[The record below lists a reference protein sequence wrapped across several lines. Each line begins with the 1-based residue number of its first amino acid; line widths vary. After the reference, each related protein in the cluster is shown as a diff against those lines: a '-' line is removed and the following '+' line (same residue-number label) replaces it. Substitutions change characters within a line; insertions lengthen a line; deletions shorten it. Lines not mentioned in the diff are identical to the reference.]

1 MSTVYASP
9 IWLGRP
15 HCPVTVTTGA
25 GAVVTAALG
34 SLTLTATADANG
46 LCAMKLPRRGR
57 WSFTAVL
64 GGKKGFGTLAVPGQR
79 SLSLPLYSTT
89 LAENSW
95 AEIAAAA
102 AAGIAARLWSPG
114 DVKELTIS
122 GTAGLLTVTDLTI
135 GAIILGFDHNAAL
148 EGSGRI
154 HFQLARLGATPV
166 ALVDKR
172 HGSFSD
178 LAGAFTMNT
187 TATSEGGWQG
197 CHMRQEILGS
207 DSSDYVIRSCA
218 LDDIVRPAVR
228 RFAGEFIQRKIQLN
242 YQMLNYTVITD
253 EKWLG
258 FVVEQVLSNALKYTP
273 QGSVSIYMEPEGVL
287 CIRDTG
293 IGIAPEDLP
302 RVFEKGYTGY
312 NGRSHRKA
320 SGLGLYL
327 CREILTRLGHSV
339 SAESQVDH
347 GTTIRIDLRQ
357 HKTIQE

>member
-1 MSTVYASP
+1 MKGFFRLYLRAQRRGMLFWGFCCLIFTVSFALYGLP
-9 IWLGRP
+9 L
-15 HCPVTVTTGA
+15 
-25 GAVVTAALG
+25 GAVLYPAAL
-34 SLTLTATADANG
+34 
-46 LCAMKLPRRGR
+46 C
-57 WSFTAVL
+57 
-64 GGKKGFGTLAVPGQR
+64 
-79 SLSLPLYSTT
+79 
-89 LAENSW
+89 
-95 AEIAAAA
+95 A
-102 AAGIAARLWSPG
+102 AAGGIILLLSLRKSRAVCQELSLMQHHPADLPDELPAAQSPQEQAYQALLLALHADRQKLKSNMNARYHDMTEYYTVWAHQIKTPIAAIRLALQNEDTPLSRR
-114 DVKELTIS
+114 LT
-122 GTAGLLTVTDLTI
+122 GEVGRVEQYVQMALTYL
-135 GAIILGFDHNAAL
+135 
-148 EGSGRI
+148 R
-154 HFQLARLGATPV
+154 
-166 ALVDKR
+166 
-172 HGSFSD
+172 
-178 LAGAFTMNT
+178 
-187 TATSEGGWQG
+187 
-197 CHMRQEILGS
+197 LGS

-327 CREILTRLGHSV
+327 CCEILTRLGHSV

>member
-1 MSTVYASP
+1 MKGFFRLYLRAQRRGMLFWGFCCLIFTVSFALYGLP
-9 IWLGRP
+9 L
-15 HCPVTVTTGA
+15 
-25 GAVVTAALG
+25 GAVLYPAAL
-34 SLTLTATADANG
+34 
-46 LCAMKLPRRGR
+46 C
-57 WSFTAVL
+57 
-64 GGKKGFGTLAVPGQR
+64 
-79 SLSLPLYSTT
+79 
-89 LAENSW
+89 
-95 AEIAAAA
+95 A
-102 AAGIAARLWSPG
+102 AAGGIILLLSLRKSRAVCQELSLMQPHPADLPDELPAAQSPQEQAYQALLLALHADRQKLKSNMNARYHDMTEYYTVWAHQIKTPIAAIRLALQNEDTPLSRR
-114 DVKELTIS
+114 LT
-122 GTAGLLTVTDLTI
+122 GEVGRVEQYVQMALTYL
-135 GAIILGFDHNAAL
+135 
-148 EGSGRI
+148 R
-154 HFQLARLGATPV
+154 
-166 ALVDKR
+166 
-172 HGSFSD
+172 
-178 LAGAFTMNT
+178 
-187 TATSEGGWQG
+187 
-197 CHMRQEILGS
+197 LGS

-312 NGRSHRKA
+312 TGRSHRKA

>member
-1 MSTVYASP
+1 MKGFFRLYLRAQRRGMLFLGFCCLIFTVSFALYGLP
-9 IWLGRP
+9 L
-15 HCPVTVTTGA
+15 
-25 GAVVTAALG
+25 GAVLYPAAL
-34 SLTLTATADANG
+34 
-46 LCAMKLPRRGR
+46 C
-57 WSFTAVL
+57 
-64 GGKKGFGTLAVPGQR
+64 
-79 SLSLPLYSTT
+79 
-89 LAENSW
+89 
-95 AEIAAAA
+95 A
-102 AAGIAARLWSPG
+102 AAGGIILLLSLRKSRAVCQELSLMQHHPADLPDELPAAQSPQEQAYQALLLALHADRQKLKSDMNARYHDTTEYYTVWAHQIKTPIAAIRLALQNEDTPLSRR
-114 DVKELTIS
+114 LT
-122 GTAGLLTVTDLTI
+122 GEVGRVEQYVQMALTYL
-135 GAIILGFDHNAAL
+135 
-148 EGSGRI
+148 R
-154 HFQLARLGATPV
+154 
-166 ALVDKR
+166 
-172 HGSFSD
+172 
-178 LAGAFTMNT
+178 
-187 TATSEGGWQG
+187 
-197 CHMRQEILGS
+197 LGS

-218 LDDIVRPAVR
+218 LDDIIRPAVR

-357 HKTIQE
+357 HKTMQE

>member
-1 MSTVYASP
+1 MKGFFRLYLRAQRRGMLFLGFCCLIFTVSFALYGLP
-9 IWLGRP
+9 L
-15 HCPVTVTTGA
+15 
-25 GAVVTAALG
+25 GAVLYPAAL
-34 SLTLTATADANG
+34 
-46 LCAMKLPRRGR
+46 C
-57 WSFTAVL
+57 
-64 GGKKGFGTLAVPGQR
+64 
-79 SLSLPLYSTT
+79 
-89 LAENSW
+89 
-95 AEIAAAA
+95 A
-102 AAGIAARLWSPG
+102 AAGGIILLLSLRKSRAVCQELSLMQHHPADLPDELPAAQSPQEQAYQALLLALHTDRQKLKSDMNARYHDMTEYYTVWAHQIKTPIAAIRLALQNEDTPLSRR
-114 DVKELTIS
+114 LT
-122 GTAGLLTVTDLTI
+122 GEVGRVEQYVQMALTYL
-135 GAIILGFDHNAAL
+135 
-148 EGSGRI
+148 R
-154 HFQLARLGATPV
+154 
-166 ALVDKR
+166 
-172 HGSFSD
+172 
-178 LAGAFTMNT
+178 
-187 TATSEGGWQG
+187 
-197 CHMRQEILGS
+197 LGS

-347 GTTIRIDLRQ
+347 GTTICIDLRQ
-357 HKTIQE
+357 HKTMQE

>member
-1 MSTVYASP
+1 MKGFLRLYLRAQRRGMLFLGLCCLIFTVSFALYGLP
-9 IWLGRP
+9 LGAILYP
-15 HCPVTVTTGA
+15 
-25 GAVVTAALG
+25 AAL
-34 SLTLTATADANG
+34 
-46 LCAMKLPRRGR
+46 C
-57 WSFTAVL
+57 
-64 GGKKGFGTLAVPGQR
+64 
-79 SLSLPLYSTT
+79 
-89 LAENSW
+89 
-95 AEIAAAA
+95 A
-102 AAGIAARLWSPG
+102 AAGGIMLLLSLRKSRAVCQELSLMQHHPADLPDELPAAQSPQEQAYQALLLALHTDRQKLKSDMNARYHDMTEYYTVWAHQIKTPIAAIRLALQNEDTPLSRR
-114 DVKELTIS
+114 LT
-122 GTAGLLTVTDLTI
+122 GEVGRVEQYVQMALTYL
-135 GAIILGFDHNAAL
+135 
-148 EGSGRI
+148 R
-154 HFQLARLGATPV
+154 
-166 ALVDKR
+166 
-172 HGSFSD
+172 
-178 LAGAFTMNT
+178 
-187 TATSEGGWQG
+187 
-197 CHMRQEILGS
+197 LGS

-357 HKTIQE
+357 HKTMQE

>member
-1 MSTVYASP
+1 MKGFFRLYLRAQRRGMLFLGFCCLIFTVSFALYGLP
-9 IWLGRP
+9 L
-15 HCPVTVTTGA
+15 
-25 GAVVTAALG
+25 GAVLYPAAL
-34 SLTLTATADANG
+34 
-46 LCAMKLPRRGR
+46 C
-57 WSFTAVL
+57 
-64 GGKKGFGTLAVPGQR
+64 
-79 SLSLPLYSTT
+79 
-89 LAENSW
+89 
-95 AEIAAAA
+95 A
-102 AAGIAARLWSPG
+102 AAGGIILLLSLRKSRAGCQELSLMQHHPADLPDELPAAQSPQEQAYQALLLALHADRQKLKSDMNARYHDMTEYYTVWAHQIKTPIAAIRLALQNEDTPLSRR
-114 DVKELTIS
+114 LT
-122 GTAGLLTVTDLTI
+122 GEVGRVEQYVQMALTYL
-135 GAIILGFDHNAAL
+135 
-148 EGSGRI
+148 R
-154 HFQLARLGATPV
+154 
-166 ALVDKR
+166 
-172 HGSFSD
+172 
-178 LAGAFTMNT
+178 
-187 TATSEGGWQG
+187 
-197 CHMRQEILGS
+197 LGS

-357 HKTIQE
+357 HKTMQE

>member
-1 MSTVYASP
+1 MKGFFRLYLRAQRRGMLFWGFCCLNFTVSFALYGLP
-9 IWLGRP
+9 L
-15 HCPVTVTTGA
+15 
-25 GAVVTAALG
+25 GAVLYPAAL
-34 SLTLTATADANG
+34 
-46 LCAMKLPRRGR
+46 C
-57 WSFTAVL
+57 
-64 GGKKGFGTLAVPGQR
+64 
-79 SLSLPLYSTT
+79 
-89 LAENSW
+89 
-95 AEIAAAA
+95 A
-102 AAGIAARLWSPG
+102 AAGGIILLLSLRKSRAVCQELSLMQHHPADLPDELPAAQSPQEQAYQALLLALHADRQKLKSNMNARYHDMTEYYTVWAHQIKTPIAAIRLALQNEDTPLSRR
-114 DVKELTIS
+114 LT
-122 GTAGLLTVTDLTI
+122 GEVGRVEQYVQMALTYL
-135 GAIILGFDHNAAL
+135 
-148 EGSGRI
+148 R
-154 HFQLARLGATPV
+154 
-166 ALVDKR
+166 
-172 HGSFSD
+172 
-178 LAGAFTMNT
+178 
-187 TATSEGGWQG
+187 
-197 CHMRQEILGS
+197 LGS

-273 QGSVSIYMEPEGVL
+273 QGSVSIYMDPEGVL

>member
-1 MSTVYASP
+1 MKGFFRLYLRAQRRGMLFLGFCCLIFTVSFALYGLP
-9 IWLGRP
+9 L
-15 HCPVTVTTGA
+15 
-25 GAVVTAALG
+25 GAVLYPAAL
-34 SLTLTATADANG
+34 
-46 LCAMKLPRRGR
+46 C
-57 WSFTAVL
+57 
-64 GGKKGFGTLAVPGQR
+64 
-79 SLSLPLYSTT
+79 
-89 LAENSW
+89 
-95 AEIAAAA
+95 A
-102 AAGIAARLWSPG
+102 AAGGIILLLSLRKSRAVCQELSLMQHHPADLPDELPAAQSPQEQAYQALLLALHADRQKLKSDMNARYHDMTEYYTVWAHQIKTPIAAIRLALQNEDTPLSRR
-114 DVKELTIS
+114 LT
-122 GTAGLLTVTDLTI
+122 GEVGRVEQYVQMALTYL
-135 GAIILGFDHNAAL
+135 
-148 EGSGRI
+148 R
-154 HFQLARLGATPV
+154 
-166 ALVDKR
+166 
-172 HGSFSD
+172 
-178 LAGAFTMNT
+178 
-187 TATSEGGWQG
+187 
-197 CHMRQEILGS
+197 LGS

-347 GTTIRIDLRQ
+347 GTTFRIDLRQ
-357 HKTIQE
+357 HKTM

>member
-1 MSTVYASP
+1 MKGFLRLYLRAQRQGMLFLGFCCLIFTVSFALYGLP
-9 IWLGRP
+9 LGAILYP
-15 HCPVTVTTGA
+15 
-25 GAVVTAALG
+25 AAL
-34 SLTLTATADANG
+34 
-46 LCAMKLPRRGR
+46 C
-57 WSFTAVL
+57 
-64 GGKKGFGTLAVPGQR
+64 
-79 SLSLPLYSTT
+79 
-89 LAENSW
+89 
-95 AEIAAAA
+95 A
-102 AAGIAARLWSPG
+102 AAGGIILLLSLRKSRAVCQELSPMQRHPADLPDELPAAQSPQEQAYQALLLALHADRQRLKSDMDARYHDMTEYYTVWAHQIKTPIAAMRLALQNEDTPLSRR
-114 DVKELTIS
+114 LT
-122 GTAGLLTVTDLTI
+122 GEVGRVEQYVQMALTYL
-135 GAIILGFDHNAAL
+135 
-148 EGSGRI
+148 R
-154 HFQLARLGATPV
+154 
-166 ALVDKR
+166 
-172 HGSFSD
+172 
-178 LAGAFTMNT
+178 
-187 TATSEGGWQG
+187 
-197 CHMRQEILGS
+197 LGS

-273 QGSVSIYMEPEGVL
+273 QGSVSIYMESEGVL

-357 HKTIQE
+357 HKTMQE

>member
-1 MSTVYASP
+1 MKGFFRLYLRAQRRGMLF
-9 IWLGRP
+9 LGFCCLIFAVSFALYGLP
-15 HCPVTVTTGA
+15 L
-25 GAVVTAALG
+25 GAVLYPAAL
-34 SLTLTATADANG
+34 
-46 LCAMKLPRRGR
+46 C
-57 WSFTAVL
+57 
-64 GGKKGFGTLAVPGQR
+64 
-79 SLSLPLYSTT
+79 
-89 LAENSW
+89 
-95 AEIAAAA
+95 A
-102 AAGIAARLWSPG
+102 AAGGIILLLSLRKSRAVCQELSLMQHHPADLPDELPAAQSPQEQAYQALLLALHADRQKLKSNMNARYHDMTEYYTVWAHQIKTPIAAIRLALQNEDTPLSRR
-114 DVKELTIS
+114 LT
-122 GTAGLLTVTDLTI
+122 GEVGRVEQYVQMALTYL
-135 GAIILGFDHNAAL
+135 
-148 EGSGRI
+148 R
-154 HFQLARLGATPV
+154 
-166 ALVDKR
+166 
-172 HGSFSD
+172 
-178 LAGAFTMNT
+178 
-187 TATSEGGWQG
+187 
-197 CHMRQEILGS
+197 LGS

-357 HKTIQE
+357 HKTMQE

>member
-1 MSTVYASP
+1 MKGFLRLYLRAQRRGMLFWGFCCLIFTVSFALYGLP
-9 IWLGRP
+9 L
-15 HCPVTVTTGA
+15 
-25 GAVVTAALG
+25 GAVLYPAAL
-34 SLTLTATADANG
+34 
-46 LCAMKLPRRGR
+46 C
-57 WSFTAVL
+57 
-64 GGKKGFGTLAVPGQR
+64 
-79 SLSLPLYSTT
+79 
-89 LAENSW
+89 
-95 AEIAAAA
+95 A
-102 AAGIAARLWSPG
+102 AAGGIILLLSLRKSRAVCQELSLMQHHPADLPDELPAAQSPQEQAYQALLLALHADRQKLKSNMNARYHDMTEYYTVWAHQIKTPIAAIRLALQNEDTPLSRR
-114 DVKELTIS
+114 LT
-122 GTAGLLTVTDLTI
+122 GEVGRVEQYVQMALTYL
-135 GAIILGFDHNAAL
+135 
-148 EGSGRI
+148 R
-154 HFQLARLGATPV
+154 
-166 ALVDKR
+166 
-172 HGSFSD
+172 
-178 LAGAFTMNT
+178 
-187 TATSEGGWQG
+187 
-197 CHMRQEILGS
+197 LGS

-218 LDDIVRPAVR
+218 LDNIVRPAVR

>member
-1 MSTVYASP
+1 MKGFFRLYLRAQRRGMLFLGFCCLIFTVSFALYGLP
-9 IWLGRP
+9 L
-15 HCPVTVTTGA
+15 
-25 GAVVTAALG
+25 GAVLYPAAL
-34 SLTLTATADANG
+34 
-46 LCAMKLPRRGR
+46 C
-57 WSFTAVL
+57 
-64 GGKKGFGTLAVPGQR
+64 
-79 SLSLPLYSTT
+79 
-89 LAENSW
+89 
-95 AEIAAAA
+95 A
-102 AAGIAARLWSPG
+102 AAGGIILLLSLRKSRAVCQALSLMQRHPADLPDELPAAQSPQEQAYQALLLALHADRQKLKSDMNARYHDMTEYYTVWAHQIKTPIAAMRLALQNEDTPLSRR
-114 DVKELTIS
+114 LT
-122 GTAGLLTVTDLTI
+122 GEVGRVEQYVQMALTYL
-135 GAIILGFDHNAAL
+135 
-148 EGSGRI
+148 R
-154 HFQLARLGATPV
+154 
-166 ALVDKR
+166 
-172 HGSFSD
+172 
-178 LAGAFTMNT
+178 
-187 TATSEGGWQG
+187 
-197 CHMRQEILGS
+197 LGS
-207 DSSDYVIRSCA
+207 DSSDYVIRACA

-228 RFAGEFIQRKIQLN
+228 RFAGEFIQRKLQLN

-357 HKTIQE
+357 HKTMQE

>member
-1 MSTVYASP
+1 MKGFFRLYLRAQRRGMLFLGFCCLIFTVSFALYGLP
-9 IWLGRP
+9 L
-15 HCPVTVTTGA
+15 
-25 GAVVTAALG
+25 GAVLYPAAL
-34 SLTLTATADANG
+34 
-46 LCAMKLPRRGR
+46 C
-57 WSFTAVL
+57 
-64 GGKKGFGTLAVPGQR
+64 
-79 SLSLPLYSTT
+79 
-89 LAENSW
+89 
-95 AEIAAAA
+95 A
-102 AAGIAARLWSPG
+102 AAGGIILLLSLRKSRAVCQELSLMQHHPADLPDELPAAQSPQEQAYQALLLALHADRQKLKSNMNARYHDMTEYYTVWAHQIKTPIAAIRLALQNEDTPLSRR
-114 DVKELTIS
+114 LT
-122 GTAGLLTVTDLTI
+122 GEVGRVEQYVQMALTYL
-135 GAIILGFDHNAAL
+135 
-148 EGSGRI
+148 R
-154 HFQLARLGATPV
+154 
-166 ALVDKR
+166 
-172 HGSFSD
+172 
-178 LAGAFTMNT
+178 
-187 TATSEGGWQG
+187 
-197 CHMRQEILGS
+197 LGS

>member
-1 MSTVYASP
+1 MKGIFRLYLRAQRRGMLFWGFCCLIFTVSFARYGLP
-9 IWLGRP
+9 L
-15 HCPVTVTTGA
+15 
-25 GAVVTAALG
+25 GAVLYPAAL
-34 SLTLTATADANG
+34 
-46 LCAMKLPRRGR
+46 C
-57 WSFTAVL
+57 
-64 GGKKGFGTLAVPGQR
+64 
-79 SLSLPLYSTT
+79 
-89 LAENSW
+89 
-95 AEIAAAA
+95 A
-102 AAGIAARLWSPG
+102 AAGGIILLLSLRKSRAVCQELSLMQHHPADLPDELPAAQSPQEQAYQALLLALHADRQKLKSNMNARYHDMTEYYTVWAHQIKTPIAAIRLALQNEDTPLSRR
-114 DVKELTIS
+114 LT
-122 GTAGLLTVTDLTI
+122 GEVGRVEQYVQMALTYL
-135 GAIILGFDHNAAL
+135 
-148 EGSGRI
+148 R
-154 HFQLARLGATPV
+154 
-166 ALVDKR
+166 
-172 HGSFSD
+172 
-178 LAGAFTMNT
+178 
-187 TATSEGGWQG
+187 
-197 CHMRQEILGS
+197 LGS

>member
-1 MSTVYASP
+1 MKGFFRLYLRAQRRGMLF
-9 IWLGRP
+9 LGFCCLIFAVSFALYGLP
-15 HCPVTVTTGA
+15 L
-25 GAVVTAALG
+25 GAVLYPAAL
-34 SLTLTATADANG
+34 
-46 LCAMKLPRRGR
+46 C
-57 WSFTAVL
+57 
-64 GGKKGFGTLAVPGQR
+64 
-79 SLSLPLYSTT
+79 
-89 LAENSW
+89 
-95 AEIAAAA
+95 A
-102 AAGIAARLWSPG
+102 AAGGIILLLSLRKSRAVCQELSLMQHHPADLPDELPAAQSPQEQAYQALLLALHADRQKLKSNMNARYHDMTEYYTVWAHQIKTPIAAIRLALQNEDTPLSRR
-114 DVKELTIS
+114 LT
-122 GTAGLLTVTDLTI
+122 GEVGRVEQYVQMALTYL
-135 GAIILGFDHNAAL
+135 
-148 EGSGRI
+148 R
-154 HFQLARLGATPV
+154 
-166 ALVDKR
+166 
-172 HGSFSD
+172 
-178 LAGAFTMNT
+178 
-187 TATSEGGWQG
+187 
-197 CHMRQEILGS
+197 LGS

-253 EKWLG
+253 EKWLS

-357 HKTIQE
+357 HKTMQE

>member
-1 MSTVYASP
+1 MKGFFRLYLRAQRRGMLFWGFCCLIFTVSFALYGLP
-9 IWLGRP
+9 L
-15 HCPVTVTTGA
+15 
-25 GAVVTAALG
+25 GAVLYPAAL
-34 SLTLTATADANG
+34 
-46 LCAMKLPRRGR
+46 C
-57 WSFTAVL
+57 
-64 GGKKGFGTLAVPGQR
+64 
-79 SLSLPLYSTT
+79 
-89 LAENSW
+89 
-95 AEIAAAA
+95 A
-102 AAGIAARLWSPG
+102 AAGGIILLLSLRKSRAVCQELSLMQHHPADLPDELPAAQSPQEQAYQALLLALHADRQKLKSDMNARYHDMTEYYTVWAHQIKTPIAAMRLALQNEDTPLSRR
-114 DVKELTIS
+114 LT
-122 GTAGLLTVTDLTI
+122 GEVGRVEQYVQMALTYL
-135 GAIILGFDHNAAL
+135 
-148 EGSGRI
+148 R
-154 HFQLARLGATPV
+154 
-166 ALVDKR
+166 
-172 HGSFSD
+172 
-178 LAGAFTMNT
+178 
-187 TATSEGGWQG
+187 
-197 CHMRQEILGS
+197 LGS

-293 IGIAPEDLP
+293 IGVAPEDLP

>member
-1 MSTVYASP
+1 MQPHPADLPDELPAAQSPQEQAYQALLLALHADRQKLKSDMNARYHDMTEYYTV
-9 IWLGRP
+9 
-15 HCPVTVTTGA
+15 
-25 GAVVTAALG
+25 
-34 SLTLTATADANG
+34 
-46 LCAMKLPRRGR
+46 
-57 WSFTAVL
+57 
-64 GGKKGFGTLAVPGQR
+64 
-79 SLSLPLYSTT
+79 
-89 LAENSW
+89 W
-95 AEIAAAA
+95 AHQIKTPIAA
-102 AAGIAARLWSPG
+102 IRLALQNEDTPLSRR
-114 DVKELTIS
+114 LT
-122 GTAGLLTVTDLTI
+122 GEVGRVEQYVQMALTYL
-135 GAIILGFDHNAAL
+135 
-148 EGSGRI
+148 R
-154 HFQLARLGATPV
+154 
-166 ALVDKR
+166 
-172 HGSFSD
+172 
-178 LAGAFTMNT
+178 
-187 TATSEGGWQG
+187 
-197 CHMRQEILGS
+197 LGS

-258 FVVEQVLSNALKYTP
+258 FVVEQVLSNALKYTL

-357 HKTIQE
+357 HKTMQE

>member
-1 MSTVYASP
+1 MKGFFRLYLRAQRRGMLFWGFCCLIFTVSFALYGLP
-9 IWLGRP
+9 L
-15 HCPVTVTTGA
+15 
-25 GAVVTAALG
+25 GAVLYPAAL
-34 SLTLTATADANG
+34 
-46 LCAMKLPRRGR
+46 C
-57 WSFTAVL
+57 
-64 GGKKGFGTLAVPGQR
+64 
-79 SLSLPLYSTT
+79 
-89 LAENSW
+89 
-95 AEIAAAA
+95 A
-102 AAGIAARLWSPG
+102 AAGGIILLLSLRKSRAICQELSLMQHHPADLPDELPAAQSPQEQAYQALLLALHADRQKLKSDMNARYHDMAEYYTVWAHQIKTPIAAIRLALQNEDTPLSRR
-114 DVKELTIS
+114 LT
-122 GTAGLLTVTDLTI
+122 GEVGRVEQYVQMALTYL
-135 GAIILGFDHNAAL
+135 
-148 EGSGRI
+148 R
-154 HFQLARLGATPV
+154 
-166 ALVDKR
+166 
-172 HGSFSD
+172 
-178 LAGAFTMNT
+178 
-187 TATSEGGWQG
+187 
-197 CHMRQEILGS
+197 LGS

-357 HKTIQE
+357 HKTMQE

>member
-1 MSTVYASP
+1 MKGFFRLYLRAQRRGMLFLGFCCLIFTVSFALYGLP
-9 IWLGRP
+9 L
-15 HCPVTVTTGA
+15 
-25 GAVVTAALG
+25 GAVLYPAAL
-34 SLTLTATADANG
+34 
-46 LCAMKLPRRGR
+46 C
-57 WSFTAVL
+57 
-64 GGKKGFGTLAVPGQR
+64 
-79 SLSLPLYSTT
+79 
-89 LAENSW
+89 
-95 AEIAAAA
+95 A
-102 AAGIAARLWSPG
+102 AAGGIILLLSLRKSRAVCQELSLMQHHPADLPDELPAAQSPQEQAYQALLLALHTDRQKLKSDMNARYHDMTEYYTVWAHQIKTPIAAIRLALQNEDTPLSRR
-114 DVKELTIS
+114 LT
-122 GTAGLLTVTDLTI
+122 GEVGRVEQYVQMALTYL
-135 GAIILGFDHNAAL
+135 
-148 EGSGRI
+148 R
-154 HFQLARLGATPV
+154 
-166 ALVDKR
+166 
-172 HGSFSD
+172 
-178 LAGAFTMNT
+178 
-187 TATSEGGWQG
+187 
-197 CHMRQEILGS
+197 LGS

-218 LDDIVRPAVR
+218 LDDIVRPALR

-357 HKTIQE
+357 HKTMQE

>member
-1 MSTVYASP
+1 MKGFFRLYLRAQRRGMLFWGFCCLIFTVSFALYGLP
-9 IWLGRP
+9 L
-15 HCPVTVTTGA
+15 
-25 GAVVTAALG
+25 GAVLYPAAL
-34 SLTLTATADANG
+34 
-46 LCAMKLPRRGR
+46 C
-57 WSFTAVL
+57 
-64 GGKKGFGTLAVPGQR
+64 
-79 SLSLPLYSTT
+79 
-89 LAENSW
+89 
-95 AEIAAAA
+95 A
-102 AAGIAARLWSPG
+102 AAGGIILLLSLRKSRAVCQELSLMQHHPADLPDELPAAQSPQEQAYQALLLALHADRQKLKSNMNARYHDMTEYYTVWAHQIKTPIAAIRLALQNEDTPLSRR
-114 DVKELTIS
+114 LT
-122 GTAGLLTVTDLTI
+122 GEVGRVEQYVQMALTYL
-135 GAIILGFDHNAAL
+135 
-148 EGSGRI
+148 R
-154 HFQLARLGATPV
+154 
-166 ALVDKR
+166 
-172 HGSFSD
+172 
-178 LAGAFTMNT
+178 
-187 TATSEGGWQG
+187 
-197 CHMRQEILGS
+197 LGS

-228 RFAGEFIQRKIQLN
+228 RCAGEFIQRKIQLN
-242 YQMLNYTVITD
+242 YRMLNYTVITD

-357 HKTIQE
+357 HKTMQE

>member
-1 MSTVYASP
+1 MKGFFRLYLRAQRRGMLFLGFCCLIFTVSFALYGLP
-9 IWLGRP
+9 L
-15 HCPVTVTTGA
+15 
-25 GAVVTAALG
+25 GAVLYPAAL
-34 SLTLTATADANG
+34 
-46 LCAMKLPRRGR
+46 C
-57 WSFTAVL
+57 
-64 GGKKGFGTLAVPGQR
+64 
-79 SLSLPLYSTT
+79 
-89 LAENSW
+89 
-95 AEIAAAA
+95 A
-102 AAGIAARLWSPG
+102 AAGGIILLLSLRKSRAVCQELSLMQHHPADLPDELPAAQSPQEQAYQALLLALHTDRQKLKSDMNARYHDMTEYYTVWAHQIKTPIAAIRLALQNEDTPLSRR
-114 DVKELTIS
+114 LT
-122 GTAGLLTVTDLTI
+122 GEVGRVEQYVQMALTYL
-135 GAIILGFDHNAAL
+135 
-148 EGSGRI
+148 R
-154 HFQLARLGATPV
+154 
-166 ALVDKR
+166 
-172 HGSFSD
+172 
-178 LAGAFTMNT
+178 
-187 TATSEGGWQG
+187 
-197 CHMRQEILGS
+197 LGS

-258 FVVEQVLSNALKYTP
+258 FIVEQVLSNALKYTL

>member
-1 MSTVYASP
+1 MKGFFRLYLRAQRRGMLFWGFCCLIFTVSFALYGLP
-9 IWLGRP
+9 L
-15 HCPVTVTTGA
+15 
-25 GAVVTAALG
+25 GAVLYPAAL
-34 SLTLTATADANG
+34 
-46 LCAMKLPRRGR
+46 C
-57 WSFTAVL
+57 
-64 GGKKGFGTLAVPGQR
+64 
-79 SLSLPLYSTT
+79 
-89 LAENSW
+89 
-95 AEIAAAA
+95 A
-102 AAGIAARLWSPG
+102 AAGGIILLLSLRKSRAVCQELILMQHHPADLPDELPAAQSPQEQAYQALLLALHADRQKLKSNMNARYHDMTEYYTVWAHQIKTPIAAIRLALQNEDTPLSRR
-114 DVKELTIS
+114 LT
-122 GTAGLLTVTDLTI
+122 GEVGRVEQYVQMALTYL
-135 GAIILGFDHNAAL
+135 
-148 EGSGRI
+148 R
-154 HFQLARLGATPV
+154 
-166 ALVDKR
+166 
-172 HGSFSD
+172 
-178 LAGAFTMNT
+178 
-187 TATSEGGWQG
+187 
-197 CHMRQEILGS
+197 LGS

>member
-1 MSTVYASP
+1 MKGFLRLYLRAQRRGMLFLGLCCLIFTVSFALYGLP
-9 IWLGRP
+9 L
-15 HCPVTVTTGA
+15 
-25 GAVVTAALG
+25 GAVLYPAAL
-34 SLTLTATADANG
+34 
-46 LCAMKLPRRGR
+46 C
-57 WSFTAVL
+57 
-64 GGKKGFGTLAVPGQR
+64 
-79 SLSLPLYSTT
+79 
-89 LAENSW
+89 
-95 AEIAAAA
+95 A
-102 AAGIAARLWSPG
+102 AAGGIILLLSLRKSRAVCQELSLMQHHPADLPDELPAAQSPQEQAYQALLLALHTDRQKLKSDMNARYHDMTEYYTVWAHQIKTPIAAIRLALQNEDTPLSRR
-114 DVKELTIS
+114 LT
-122 GTAGLLTVTDLTI
+122 GEVGRVEQYVQMALTYL
-135 GAIILGFDHNAAL
+135 
-148 EGSGRI
+148 R
-154 HFQLARLGATPV
+154 
-166 ALVDKR
+166 
-172 HGSFSD
+172 
-178 LAGAFTMNT
+178 
-187 TATSEGGWQG
+187 
-197 CHMRQEILGS
+197 LGS

-302 RVFEKGYTGY
+302 RVLEKGYPGY

-357 HKTIQE
+357 HKTMQE

>member
-1 MSTVYASP
+1 MKGFFRLYLRAQRRGMLFFGFCCLIFTVSFALYGLP
-9 IWLGRP
+9 L
-15 HCPVTVTTGA
+15 
-25 GAVVTAALG
+25 GAVLYPAAL
-34 SLTLTATADANG
+34 
-46 LCAMKLPRRGR
+46 C
-57 WSFTAVL
+57 
-64 GGKKGFGTLAVPGQR
+64 
-79 SLSLPLYSTT
+79 
-89 LAENSW
+89 
-95 AEIAAAA
+95 A
-102 AAGIAARLWSPG
+102 AAGGFILLLSLRKSRAVCQELSLMQHHPADLPDELPAAQSPQEQAYQALLLALHADRQKLKSNMNARYHDMTEYYTVWAHQIKTPIAAIRLALQNEDTPLSRR
-114 DVKELTIS
+114 LT
-122 GTAGLLTVTDLTI
+122 GEVGRVEQYVQMALTYL
-135 GAIILGFDHNAAL
+135 
-148 EGSGRI
+148 R
-154 HFQLARLGATPV
+154 
-166 ALVDKR
+166 
-172 HGSFSD
+172 
-178 LAGAFTMNT
+178 
-187 TATSEGGWQG
+187 
-197 CHMRQEILGS
+197 LGS

>member
-1 MSTVYASP
+1 MKGFFRLYLRAQRRGMLFLGFCCLIFTVSFALYGLP
-9 IWLGRP
+9 L
-15 HCPVTVTTGA
+15 
-25 GAVVTAALG
+25 GAVLYPAAL
-34 SLTLTATADANG
+34 
-46 LCAMKLPRRGR
+46 C
-57 WSFTAVL
+57 
-64 GGKKGFGTLAVPGQR
+64 
-79 SLSLPLYSTT
+79 
-89 LAENSW
+89 
-95 AEIAAAA
+95 A
-102 AAGIAARLWSPG
+102 AAGGIILLLSLRKSRAVCQELSLMQHHPADLPDELPAAQSPQEQAYQALLLALHADRQKLKSNMNARYHDMTEYYTVWAHQIKTPIAAIRLALQNEDTPLSRR
-114 DVKELTIS
+114 LT
-122 GTAGLLTVTDLTI
+122 GEVGRVEQYVQMALTYL
-135 GAIILGFDHNAAL
+135 
-148 EGSGRI
+148 R
-154 HFQLARLGATPV
+154 
-166 ALVDKR
+166 
-172 HGSFSD
+172 
-178 LAGAFTMNT
+178 
-187 TATSEGGWQG
+187 
-197 CHMRQEILGS
+197 LGS

-339 SAESQVDH
+339 NAESQVDH

-357 HKTIQE
+357 HKTMQE

>member
-1 MSTVYASP
+1 MKGFLRLYLRAQRRGMLFWGFCCLIFTVSFALYGLP
-9 IWLGRP
+9 L
-15 HCPVTVTTGA
+15 
-25 GAVVTAALG
+25 GAVLYPAAL
-34 SLTLTATADANG
+34 
-46 LCAMKLPRRGR
+46 C
-57 WSFTAVL
+57 
-64 GGKKGFGTLAVPGQR
+64 
-79 SLSLPLYSTT
+79 
-89 LAENSW
+89 
-95 AEIAAAA
+95 A
-102 AAGIAARLWSPG
+102 AAGGIILLLSLRKSRAVCQELSLMQRHPADLPDELPAAQSPQEQAYQALLLALHADRQRLKSDMNARYHDMTEYYTVWAHQIKTPIAAMRLALQNEDTPLSRR
-114 DVKELTIS
+114 LT
-122 GTAGLLTVTDLTI
+122 GEVGRVEQYVQMALTYL
-135 GAIILGFDHNAAL
+135 
-148 EGSGRI
+148 R
-154 HFQLARLGATPV
+154 
-166 ALVDKR
+166 
-172 HGSFSD
+172 
-178 LAGAFTMNT
+178 
-187 TATSEGGWQG
+187 
-197 CHMRQEILGS
+197 LGS

-357 HKTIQE
+357 HKTMQE

>member
-1 MSTVYASP
+1 MKGFFRLYLRAQRRGMLFLGFCCLIFTVSFALYGLP
-9 IWLGRP
+9 L
-15 HCPVTVTTGA
+15 
-25 GAVVTAALG
+25 GAVLYPAALCA
-34 SLTLTATADANG
+34 AT
-46 LCAMKLPRRGR
+46 
-57 WSFTAVL
+57 
-64 GGKKGFGTLAVPGQR
+64 GGIILL
-79 SLSLPLYSTT
+79 LSLRKSCAVCQELSLMQPHPADLPDELPAAQSPQEQAYQALLLALHADRQT
-89 LAENSW
+89 LKSDMNARYHDMTEYYTVW
-95 AEIAAAA
+95 AHQIKTPIAA
-102 AAGIAARLWSPG
+102 IRLALQNEDTPLSRR
-114 DVKELTIS
+114 LT
-122 GTAGLLTVTDLTI
+122 GEVGRVEQYVQMALTYL
-135 GAIILGFDHNAAL
+135 
-148 EGSGRI
+148 R
-154 HFQLARLGATPV
+154 
-166 ALVDKR
+166 
-172 HGSFSD
+172 
-178 LAGAFTMNT
+178 
-187 TATSEGGWQG
+187 
-197 CHMRQEILGS
+197 LGS

-357 HKTIQE
+357 HKTMQE

>member
-1 MSTVYASP
+1 MKGFFRLYLRAQRRGMLFWGFCCLIFTVSFALYGLP
-9 IWLGRP
+9 L
-15 HCPVTVTTGA
+15 
-25 GAVVTAALG
+25 GAVLYPAAL
-34 SLTLTATADANG
+34 
-46 LCAMKLPRRGR
+46 C
-57 WSFTAVL
+57 
-64 GGKKGFGTLAVPGQR
+64 
-79 SLSLPLYSTT
+79 
-89 LAENSW
+89 
-95 AEIAAAA
+95 A
-102 AAGIAARLWSPG
+102 AAGGIILLLSLRKSRAVCQELSLMQHHPADLPDELPAAQSPQEQAYQALLLALNADRQKLKSDMNARYHDMAEYYTVWAHQIKTPIAAIRLALQNEDTPLSRR
-114 DVKELTIS
+114 LT
-122 GTAGLLTVTDLTI
+122 GEVGRVEQYVQMALTYL
-135 GAIILGFDHNAAL
+135 
-148 EGSGRI
+148 R
-154 HFQLARLGATPV
+154 
-166 ALVDKR
+166 
-172 HGSFSD
+172 
-178 LAGAFTMNT
+178 
-187 TATSEGGWQG
+187 
-197 CHMRQEILGS
+197 LGS

-357 HKTIQE
+357 HKTMQE

>member
-1 MSTVYASP
+1 MKGFFRLYLRAQRRGMLFWGFCCLIFTVSFALYGLP
-9 IWLGRP
+9 L
-15 HCPVTVTTGA
+15 
-25 GAVVTAALG
+25 GAVLYPAAL
-34 SLTLTATADANG
+34 
-46 LCAMKLPRRGR
+46 C
-57 WSFTAVL
+57 
-64 GGKKGFGTLAVPGQR
+64 
-79 SLSLPLYSTT
+79 
-89 LAENSW
+89 
-95 AEIAAAA
+95 A
-102 AAGIAARLWSPG
+102 AAGGIILLLSLRKSRAVCQELSLMQHHPADLPDELLAAQSPQEQAYQALLLALHADRQKLKSNMNARYHDMTEYYTVWAHQIKTPIAAIRLALQNEDTPLSRR
-114 DVKELTIS
+114 LT
-122 GTAGLLTVTDLTI
+122 GEVGRVEQYVQMALTYL
-135 GAIILGFDHNAAL
+135 
-148 EGSGRI
+148 R
-154 HFQLARLGATPV
+154 
-166 ALVDKR
+166 
-172 HGSFSD
+172 
-178 LAGAFTMNT
+178 
-187 TATSEGGWQG
+187 
-197 CHMRQEILGS
+197 LGS

-273 QGSVSIYMEPEGVL
+273 QGSVSIYMDPEGVL

>member
-1 MSTVYASP
+1 MKGFFRLYLRAQRRGMLFLGFCCLIFTVSFALYGLP
-9 IWLGRP
+9 L
-15 HCPVTVTTGA
+15 
-25 GAVVTAALG
+25 GAVLYPAAL
-34 SLTLTATADANG
+34 
-46 LCAMKLPRRGR
+46 C
-57 WSFTAVL
+57 
-64 GGKKGFGTLAVPGQR
+64 
-79 SLSLPLYSTT
+79 
-89 LAENSW
+89 
-95 AEIAAAA
+95 A
-102 AAGIAARLWSPG
+102 AAGGIILLLSLRKSRAVCQELSLMQHHPADLPDELPAAQSPQEQAYQALLLALHADRQKLKSNMNARYHDMTEYYTVWAHQIKTPIAAIRLALQNEDTPLSRR
-114 DVKELTIS
+114 LT
-122 GTAGLLTVTDLTI
+122 GEVGRVEQYVQMALTYL
-135 GAIILGFDHNAAL
+135 
-148 EGSGRI
+148 R
-154 HFQLARLGATPV
+154 
-166 ALVDKR
+166 
-172 HGSFSD
+172 
-178 LAGAFTMNT
+178 
-187 TATSEGGWQG
+187 
-197 CHMRQEILGS
+197 LGS

-273 QGSVSIYMEPEGVL
+273 QGSVSIYMDPEGVL

>member
-1 MSTVYASP
+1 MKGFFRLYLRAQRRGMLFWGFCCLIFTVSFALYGLP
-9 IWLGRP
+9 L
-15 HCPVTVTTGA
+15 
-25 GAVVTAALG
+25 GAVLYPAAL
-34 SLTLTATADANG
+34 
-46 LCAMKLPRRGR
+46 C
-57 WSFTAVL
+57 
-64 GGKKGFGTLAVPGQR
+64 
-79 SLSLPLYSTT
+79 
-89 LAENSW
+89 
-95 AEIAAAA
+95 A
-102 AAGIAARLWSPG
+102 AAGGIILLLSLRKSRAVCQELSLMQHHPADLPDELPAAQSPQEQAYQALLLALHADRQKLKSDMNARYHDMTEYYTVWAHQIKTPIAAMRLALQNEDTPLSRR
-114 DVKELTIS
+114 LT
-122 GTAGLLTVTDLTI
+122 GEVGRVEQYVQMALTYL
-135 GAIILGFDHNAAL
+135 
-148 EGSGRI
+148 R
-154 HFQLARLGATPV
+154 
-166 ALVDKR
+166 
-172 HGSFSD
+172 
-178 LAGAFTMNT
+178 
-187 TATSEGGWQG
+187 
-197 CHMRQEILGS
+197 LGS

-357 HKTIQE
+357 HKTMQE

>member
-1 MSTVYASP
+1 MKGFFRLYLRAQRRGMLFLGFCCLIFTVSFALYGLP
-9 IWLGRP
+9 L
-15 HCPVTVTTGA
+15 
-25 GAVVTAALG
+25 GAVLYPAAL
-34 SLTLTATADANG
+34 
-46 LCAMKLPRRGR
+46 C
-57 WSFTAVL
+57 
-64 GGKKGFGTLAVPGQR
+64 
-79 SLSLPLYSTT
+79 
-89 LAENSW
+89 
-95 AEIAAAA
+95 A
-102 AAGIAARLWSPG
+102 AAGGIILLLSLRKSRAVCQELSLMQHHPADLPDELPAAQSPQEQAYQALLLALHADRQKLKSDMNARYHDMTEYYTVWAHQIKTPIAAMRLALQNEDTPLSRR
-114 DVKELTIS
+114 LT
-122 GTAGLLTVTDLTI
+122 GEVGRVEQYVQMALTYL
-135 GAIILGFDHNAAL
+135 
-148 EGSGRI
+148 R
-154 HFQLARLGATPV
+154 
-166 ALVDKR
+166 
-172 HGSFSD
+172 
-178 LAGAFTMNT
+178 
-187 TATSEGGWQG
+187 
-197 CHMRQEILGS
+197 LGS

-293 IGIAPEDLP
+293 IGVAPEDLP

>member
-1 MSTVYASP
+1 MKGFLRLYLRAQRRGMLYLGFCCLIFTVSFALYGLP
-9 IWLGRP
+9 L
-15 HCPVTVTTGA
+15 
-25 GAVVTAALG
+25 GAVLYPAAL
-34 SLTLTATADANG
+34 
-46 LCAMKLPRRGR
+46 C
-57 WSFTAVL
+57 
-64 GGKKGFGTLAVPGQR
+64 
-79 SLSLPLYSTT
+79 
-89 LAENSW
+89 
-95 AEIAAAA
+95 A
-102 AAGIAARLWSPG
+102 AAGGIILLLSLRKSRAVCQELGLMQRHPADLPDELPAAQSPQEQAYQALLLALHADRQKLKSDMNARYHDMTEYYTVWAHQIKTPIAAMRLALQNEDTPLSRR
-114 DVKELTIS
+114 LT
-122 GTAGLLTVTDLTI
+122 GEVGRVEQYVQMALTYL
-135 GAIILGFDHNAAL
+135 
-148 EGSGRI
+148 R
-154 HFQLARLGATPV
+154 
-166 ALVDKR
+166 
-172 HGSFSD
+172 
-178 LAGAFTMNT
+178 
-187 TATSEGGWQG
+187 
-197 CHMRQEILGS
+197 LGS
-207 DSSDYVIRSCA
+207 DSSDYVIRACA

-327 CREILTRLGHSV
+327 CREILTRLGHNV

-357 HKTIQE
+357 HKTMQE

>member
-1 MSTVYASP
+1 MKGFFRLYLRAQRRGMLFLGFCCLIFTVSFALYGLP
-9 IWLGRP
+9 L
-15 HCPVTVTTGA
+15 
-25 GAVVTAALG
+25 GAVLYPAAL
-34 SLTLTATADANG
+34 
-46 LCAMKLPRRGR
+46 C
-57 WSFTAVL
+57 
-64 GGKKGFGTLAVPGQR
+64 
-79 SLSLPLYSTT
+79 
-89 LAENSW
+89 
-95 AEIAAAA
+95 A
-102 AAGIAARLWSPG
+102 AAGGIILLLSLRKSRAVCQELSLMQHHPADLPDELPAAQSPQEQAYQALLLALHTDRQKLKSDMNARYHDMTEYYTVWAHQIKTPIAAIRLALQNEDTPLSRR
-114 DVKELTIS
+114 LT
-122 GTAGLLTVTDLTI
+122 GEVGRVEQYVQMALTYL
-135 GAIILGFDHNAAL
+135 
-148 EGSGRI
+148 R
-154 HFQLARLGATPV
+154 
-166 ALVDKR
+166 
-172 HGSFSD
+172 
-178 LAGAFTMNT
+178 
-187 TATSEGGWQG
+187 
-197 CHMRQEILGS
+197 LGS

-293 IGIAPEDLP
+293 IGIAPDDLP

>member
-1 MSTVYASP
+1 MKGFFRLYLRAQRRGMLFLGFCCLIFTVSFALYGLP
-9 IWLGRP
+9 L
-15 HCPVTVTTGA
+15 
-25 GAVVTAALG
+25 GAVLYPAAL
-34 SLTLTATADANG
+34 
-46 LCAMKLPRRGR
+46 C
-57 WSFTAVL
+57 
-64 GGKKGFGTLAVPGQR
+64 
-79 SLSLPLYSTT
+79 
-89 LAENSW
+89 
-95 AEIAAAA
+95 A
-102 AAGIAARLWSPG
+102 AAGGIILLLSLRKSRAVCQELSLMQHHPADLPDELPAAQSPQEQAYQALLLALHADRQKLKSNMNARYHDMTEYYTVWAHQIKTPIAAMRLALQNEDTPLSRR
-114 DVKELTIS
+114 LT
-122 GTAGLLTVTDLTI
+122 GEVGRVEQYVQMALTYL
-135 GAIILGFDHNAAL
+135 
-148 EGSGRI
+148 R
-154 HFQLARLGATPV
+154 
-166 ALVDKR
+166 
-172 HGSFSD
+172 
-178 LAGAFTMNT
+178 
-187 TATSEGGWQG
+187 
-197 CHMRQEILGS
+197 LGS

>member
-1 MSTVYASP
+1 MKGFFRLYLRAQRRGMLFWGFCCLIFTVSFALYGLP
-9 IWLGRP
+9 L
-15 HCPVTVTTGA
+15 
-25 GAVVTAALG
+25 GAVLYPAAL
-34 SLTLTATADANG
+34 
-46 LCAMKLPRRGR
+46 C
-57 WSFTAVL
+57 
-64 GGKKGFGTLAVPGQR
+64 
-79 SLSLPLYSTT
+79 
-89 LAENSW
+89 
-95 AEIAAAA
+95 A
-102 AAGIAARLWSPG
+102 AAGGIILLLSLRKSRAVCQELSLMQHHPADLPDELPAAQSPQEQAYQALLLALHADRQKLKSNMNARYHDMTEYYTVWAHQIKTPIAAIRLALQNEDTPLSRR
-114 DVKELTIS
+114 LT
-122 GTAGLLTVTDLTI
+122 GEVGRVEQYVQMALTYL
-135 GAIILGFDHNAAL
+135 
-148 EGSGRI
+148 R
-154 HFQLARLGATPV
+154 
-166 ALVDKR
+166 
-172 HGSFSD
+172 
-178 LAGAFTMNT
+178 
-187 TATSEGGWQG
+187 
-197 CHMRQEILGS
+197 LGS

-302 RVFEKGYTGY
+302 RVVEKGYTGY

>member
-1 MSTVYASP
+1 MKGFFRLYLRVHRRGMLFFGFCCLIFTVSFALYGLP
-9 IWLGRP
+9 L
-15 HCPVTVTTGA
+15 
-25 GAVVTAALG
+25 GAVLYPAAL
-34 SLTLTATADANG
+34 
-46 LCAMKLPRRGR
+46 C
-57 WSFTAVL
+57 
-64 GGKKGFGTLAVPGQR
+64 
-79 SLSLPLYSTT
+79 
-89 LAENSW
+89 
-95 AEIAAAA
+95 A
-102 AAGIAARLWSPG
+102 AAGGIILLLSLRKSRAVCQELSLMQHHPADLPDELPAAQSPQEQAYQALLLALHADRQKLKSDMNARYHDMTEYYTVWAHQIKTPIAAMRLALQNEDTPLSRR
-114 DVKELTIS
+114 LT
-122 GTAGLLTVTDLTI
+122 GEVGRVEQYVQMALTYL
-135 GAIILGFDHNAAL
+135 
-148 EGSGRI
+148 R
-154 HFQLARLGATPV
+154 
-166 ALVDKR
+166 
-172 HGSFSD
+172 
-178 LAGAFTMNT
+178 
-187 TATSEGGWQG
+187 
-197 CHMRQEILGS
+197 LGS

-218 LDDIVRPAVR
+218 LDNIVRPAVR

-293 IGIAPEDLP
+293 IGVAPEDLP

>member
-1 MSTVYASP
+1 MKGFFRLYLRAQRRGMLFLGFCCLIFTVSFALYGLP
-9 IWLGRP
+9 L
-15 HCPVTVTTGA
+15 
-25 GAVVTAALG
+25 GAVLYPAAL
-34 SLTLTATADANG
+34 
-46 LCAMKLPRRGR
+46 C
-57 WSFTAVL
+57 
-64 GGKKGFGTLAVPGQR
+64 
-79 SLSLPLYSTT
+79 
-89 LAENSW
+89 
-95 AEIAAAA
+95 A
-102 AAGIAARLWSPG
+102 AAGGIILLLSLRKSRAVCQELSLMQPHPADLPDELPAAQSPQEQAYQALLLALHADRQKLKSDMNARYHDMTEYYTVWAHQIKTPIAAIRLALQNEDTPLSRR
-114 DVKELTIS
+114 LT
-122 GTAGLLTVTDLTI
+122 GEVGRVEQYVQMALTYL
-135 GAIILGFDHNAAL
+135 
-148 EGSGRI
+148 R
-154 HFQLARLGATPV
+154 
-166 ALVDKR
+166 
-172 HGSFSD
+172 
-178 LAGAFTMNT
+178 
-187 TATSEGGWQG
+187 
-197 CHMRQEILGS
+197 LGS

-258 FVVEQVLSNALKYTP
+258 FVVEQVLSNALKYTL